1 MSYQSFSKSVWI
13 ITYFFCRFFIRPFYK
28 FKIQIHPDLDLDM
41 KAPVLII
48 ANHRSM
54 LDPWIISGSLP
65 FDTFRQLL
73 PIRMLGSKIYH
84 DPFLKFINRI
94 GIIPFVYFLYNVI
107 PVDGETFEEKI
118 SGPVRALEA
127 GQSVFMF
134 PEGKINLKS
143 ETVIAEFK
151 KGAVAIER
159 ETHVPILPVFVY
171 YKKNPT
177 GFRTKCVVKFDKLTT
192 LPERAR

>member
-1 MSYQSFSKSVWI
+1 
-13 ITYFFCRFFIRPFYK
+13 
-28 FKIQIHPDLDLDM
+28 
-41 KAPVLII
+41 LII

-73 PIRMLGSKIYH
+73 PIRMLGSKKYN

-118 SGPVRALEA
+118 AGPVKALEA
-127 GQSVFMF
+127 NQSVFMF

-143 ETVIAEFK
+143 EAVIAEFK
-151 KGAVAIER
+151 KGAVAIDR
-159 ETHVPILPVFVY
+159 KTHVPILPVFIY
-171 YKKNPT
+171 YKKT
-177 GFRTKCVVKFDKLTT
+177 GHIRTKCVVKFDKLTT
-192 LPERAR
+192 LPERARHSLEEQEMYALDAKYLRKKVLGLARVL